1 MRRSTASGLTLISL
15 LVLAACTT
23 PAAPSPPATTAST
36 PAGASATTPP
46 TAAQPLVIGYT
57 EAPDT
62 LYGFASSSAVLG
74 HILQFVQPGCIA
86 IRSYAMEPVCFETL
100 PTLEN
105 GGIVSTT
112 VTIRPDAISETTPV
126 VIDGAL
132 VNDATALTEAI
143 QLPQLTA
150 TWRLLDGISWQDGT
164 PLTADDIVFT
174 WELANHPDTPVASRY
189 VLDRTARIEKIDDR
203 SVRWVGVPGY
213 LDATAGSNFVGGA
226 DSTYAIYPKHILGDL
241 DPAAINDV
249 WGEKPIGYGAFMVES
264 YEPGEQITL
273 VKNPHYWRASEG
285 LPKVE
290 RVLIRFL
297 SNADQL
303 VTQLAAGDIDIAGT
317 IGLTLNEAP
326 LLDDLATQGKL
337 VVQYVP
343 GTVWEHLD
351 FGIARGDGQPSFFDD
366 LRVRQAFAYGINR
379 QQIVDEVLGG
389 RTSLMHTFQP
399 PSYWAYPDAADLNTY
414 PFDQARAAELLDE
427 AGWTRGAD
435 GARVKDGRRLSMQL
449 HTTEQ
454 NTTRQLVAQIIQE
467 NLRAIGFEV
476 ELRFVPGDG
485 VLFAQG
491 EEGILAG
498 RRFDLALYAWQAG
511 PEHSAYLYLCDEV
524 PGQEN
529 DFAGQNYPG
538 YCKPAF
544 DEAVYASDQFLDR
557 AGRAPLINE
566 AQVIFNRELPA
577 LPLYQE
583 VLIAAYRP
591 GVEGVNIDGS
601 AFVDFAQ
608 PELLDFQRP

>member
-1 MRRSTASGLTLISL
+1 
-15 LVLAACTT
+15 
-23 PAAPSPPATTAST
+23 
-36 PAGASATTPP
+36 
-46 TAAQPLVIGYT
+46 VIGYT

-132 VNDATALTEAI
+132 VSDPAALTEAI

-241 DPAAINDV
+241 DPAAINDM

-264 YEPGEQITL
+264 YAPDEQITL

-454 NTTRQLVAQIIQE
+454 NTTRSSWRRSSRRTCAPLESRSSCASCRATACCSRRARKEYSQVAASTW
-467 NLRAIGFEV
+467 RST
-476 ELRFVPGDG
+476 PGR
-485 VLFAQG
+485 
-491 EEGILAG
+491 LA
-498 RRFDLALYAWQAG
+498 RST
-511 PEHSAYLYLCDEV
+511 SAYLYLCDEV
-524 PGQEN
+524 PGPEN

-557 AGRAPLINE
+557 AGRAPLINQ

-577 LPLYQE
+577 LPLYQD

-591 GVEGVNIDGS
+591 GVEGVNIDSS